1 MFKNKLIAITYPFP
15 FDPPFIDRDNPV
27 GSYVRTFNVPS
38 EWKDGS
44 YLEDAVNAAHHL
56 EQGLRWW
63 D

>member
-38 EWKDGS
+38 EWKGGS
-44 YLEDAVNAAHHL
+44 YLEDVVNAA
-56 EQGLRWW
+56 RNR
-63 D
+63 